1 MSISYTQVIHRQ
13 ISYPQAR
20 DSYPQAHISY
30 PQAGLKVM
38 HRLCTGVD
46 KLWIRLYTGYTQAV
60 DKSREVIHRV
70 KSYPQAVDKVIHRV
84 KSYPQVIHRLWISCV

>member
-20 DSYPQAHISY
+20 DSYPQVYISY
-30 PQAGLKVM
+30 PQARLKVM
-38 HRLCTGVD
+38 HRLCTGVN
-46 KLWIRLYTGYTQAV
+46 KLWIRLCTGYTQAV

-70 KSYPQAVDKVIHRV
+70 KSYPQAVDKVIHRLM
-84 KSYPQVIHRLWISCV
+84 SYPQVIHRLSTGCG